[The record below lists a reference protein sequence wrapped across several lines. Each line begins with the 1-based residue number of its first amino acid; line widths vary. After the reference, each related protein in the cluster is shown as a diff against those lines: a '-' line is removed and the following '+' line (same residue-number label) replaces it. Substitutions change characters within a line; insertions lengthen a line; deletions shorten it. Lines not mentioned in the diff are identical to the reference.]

1 MEKPSNAEKGN
12 TMRIAIPLT
21 AGRLALHFG
30 HCEQF
35 AVVDVDAQSKSIKGQ
50 ELLSPP
56 GHEPG
61 VLPQWLAGI
70 QVTLVI
76 AGGMG
81 QRAQQ
86 LFVQN
91 GIEVVC
97 GAPAG
102 SPEEIATQYLRGQLA
117 LGENICDH

>member
-1 MEKPSNAEKGN
+1 
-12 TMRIAIPLT
+12 MRIAIPWT
-21 AGRLALHFG
+21 AGRLSAHVG

-35 AVVDVDAQSKSIKGQ
+35 AVVDVDDQSRSIKGQ

-56 GHEPG
+56 AHQPG
-61 VLPQWLAGI
+61 VLPQWLGGI
-70 QVTLVI
+70 QVTMVI

-86 LFVQN
+86 LFAQH

-97 GAPAG
+97 GAPDAG
-102 SPEEIATQYLRGQLA
+102 PEEIVTRYLQGQLA

>member
-1 MEKPSNAEKGN
+1 
-12 TMRIAIPLT
+12 MRIAIPLT
-21 AGRLALHFG
+21 AGRLSAHFG

-35 AVVDVDAQSKSIKGQ
+35 AVVDVDDQSRSIKGQ

-56 GHEPG
+56 AHQPG
-61 VLPQWLAGI
+61 VLPQWLGGI
-70 QVTLVI
+70 QVTMVI

-86 LFVQN
+86 LFAQH

-97 GAPAG
+97 GGPDAG
-102 SPEEIATQYLRGQLA
+102 PEEIATQYLQGQLA